1 MSTLTSRKRVLKAL
15 NHEGP
20 DRVTID
26 LGATINSSIVKE
38 VYDELKNYLNL
49 PSSKTQFMDLT
60 QRLVEIDD

>member
-1 MSTLTSRKRVLKAL
+1 MSTLTSRKRALEAL

-49 PSSKTQFMDLT
+49 PSSKTQL
-60 QRLVEIDD
+60 